1 MNTSTLTS
9 LLDYLRGTL
18 SPSNMRW
25 VGEHLIEYA
34 EEKES
39 LAPYTVGD
47 LHQMVDEGKKQIE
60 EGKHFSTEEVIKYCQ
75 E

>member
-1 MNTSTLTS
+1 
-9 LLDYLRGTL
+9 
-18 SPSNMRW
+18 MRW

-34 EEKES
+34 EEKEPI
-39 LAPYTVGD
+39 LPYTMEE
-47 LHQMVDEGKKQIE
+47 LHQMEDEGKKQIE